1 MIYLFIGC
9 DRLLIASGY
18 IQDAIL
24 SYEICKRSEKYY
36 VIKYIIKTTAGVH
49 PCRANEV
56 FKYGSTIESYKNELE
71 KYI

>member
-1 MIYLFIGC
+1 VLERAKAVGC

-36 VIKYIIKTTAGVH
+36 TTAGVH